1 MAEQAPQPQPRTR
14 GQRYVVAKT
23 SDVQSGGRLLVD
35 VAGRE
40 IALLNVDGVFYAVLN
55 HCPHRGGAL
64 GMGNVVSLPTSSVPG
79 EIQIDRD
86 KKFLI
91 CPWHR
96 WEFDLETGQS
106 WCDAMDP
113 GRRRYAVKPFDVQIA
128 AGADLAQ
135 EDDNNTRGTEA
146 TVVDPERHRVKGP
159 YQATMLPVEVDD
171 EYVIVTM
178 ARRSPSSA

>member
-1 MAEQAPQPQPRTR
+1 MAERAPKQLGRPRGR
-14 GQRYVVAKT
+14 RYVVAKA
-23 SDVQSGGRLLVD
+23 SDLPPGGRLLAELD
-35 VAGRE
+35 GRE
-40 IALLNVDGVFYAVLN
+40 IVVLNVDGTFYAVIN

-79 EIQIDRD
+79 EIHVDPNV
-86 KKFLI
+86 KFLI

-113 GRRRYAVKPFDVQIA
+113 GRRRYAVKPFDVQVTPGA
-128 AGADLAQ
+128 ALAEDADDA
-135 EDDNNTRGTEA
+135 NTRKAGET
-146 TVVDPERHRVKGP
+146 TVVDPQSHRIKGP

-178 ARRSPSSA
+178 ARRGSA